1 MNSMQML
8 WDIFGQTLST
18 LWAHKLRSFLTMF
31 GIAWGVGSLLLLVGL
46 GEGFRTGQKKQLATL
61 GQDVIMIWSGRVAAA
76 QGSGTG
82 MRQYYLSYR
91 DYQDVVRET
100 KHVRNAAPLLN
111 RGDIRA
117 VSDVTNAN
125 GAVCGTTPNFNQIRY
140 TPIGQGRWLNDADMT
155 EKRNVAVIGDEM
167 AKNLYP
173 GTPALGAT
181 LLLNGVRFQIVGIIS
196 SIGVNQNNS
205 ANNRVYVP
213 YSTMHQYFPLAKVG
227 DTPDALS
234 SINYQPDTRDDHDV
248 AKEEVHRIIGR
259 NHQFDPDNK
268 DAIEEWDTIESQRM
282 VGKIFDAMDG
292 FLGSVGVITLALGAI
307 GIINIMLVS
316 VTERTREIGLRKAL
330 GATNRSILTQFFLE
344 GILLTVL
351 SGGIGMAGAASLM
364 AALGTLPQPPGFDTP
379 KLVPMSAA
387 LAIGCL
393 ALAGLV
399 AGLYPARKAAML
411 QPVEALR
418 KE

>member
-1 MNSMQML
+1 
-8 WDIFGQTLST
+8 
-18 LWAHKLRSFLTMF
+18 
-31 GIAWGVGSLLLLVGL
+31 
-46 GEGFRTGQKKQLATL
+46 
-61 GQDVIMIWSGRVAAA
+61 
-76 QGSGTG
+76 
-82 MRQYYLSYR
+82 
-91 DYQDVVRET
+91 
-100 KHVRNAAPLLN
+100 
-111 RGDIRA
+111 
-117 VSDVTNAN
+117 
-125 GAVCGTTPNFNQIRY
+125 
-140 TPIGQGRWLNDADMT
+140 
-155 EKRNVAVIGDEM
+155 
-167 AKNLYP
+167 
-173 GTPALGAT
+173 
-181 LLLNGVRFQIVGIIS
+181 
-196 SIGVNQNNS
+196 
-205 ANNRVYVP
+205 
-213 YSTMHQYFPLAKVG
+213 MHQYFPLTKVG

-234 SINYQPDTRDDHDV
+234 AINYQPDTRDDHDI